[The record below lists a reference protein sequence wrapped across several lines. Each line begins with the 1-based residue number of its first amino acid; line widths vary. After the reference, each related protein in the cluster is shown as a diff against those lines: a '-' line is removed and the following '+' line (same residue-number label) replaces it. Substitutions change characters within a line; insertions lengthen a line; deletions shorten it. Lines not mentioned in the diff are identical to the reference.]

1 MGTSHVSFAYGQTCQ
16 LSNSKRFDFCIH
28 RIIQPK
34 NPNSQSKKISFS
46 LISLSL
52 SLSINQS
59 KAMDSG
65 DENVELLNVAIQRLI
80 EERKKKSEISGD
92 DHHDDDEQLLLSRLL
107 SQLESLKAARALDKP
122 EASKEETCSRDGGK
136 EIKSD
141 QNAGGER
148 DDIDK
153 EEIVKEVK
161 KIKKQNSVT
170 HWLLSIMI
178 VVTVAW
184 QISEVSL
191 ILKLKEGVSEG
202 IRNPFR
208 YLGGMLA
215 GMLKRPQTGQR
226 EDEDKLS
233 HIEAPPL
240 KIPEIPRVE
249 LLDLSTNGN

>member
-1 MGTSHVSFAYGQTCQ
+1 M
-16 LSNSKRFDFCIH
+16 
-28 RIIQPK
+28 
-34 NPNSQSKKISFS
+34 
-46 LISLSL
+46 
-52 SLSINQS
+52 
-59 KAMDSG
+59 
-65 DENVELLNVAIQRLI
+65 
-80 EERKKKSEISGD
+80 
-92 DHHDDDEQLLLSRLL
+92 
-107 SQLESLKAARALDKP
+107 ESLRAARALDKP

-141 QNAGGER
+141 QNAGGEH
-148 DDIDK
+148 DDVDK

-178 VVTVAW
+178 VLTVAW

-191 ILKLKEGVSEG
+191 ILKLKEG

-215 GMLKRPQTGQR
+215 GMLKRPQTRQCEE
-226 EDEDKLS
+226 EDILS

-240 KIPEIPRVE
+240 PRLKVLEIPRLE
-249 LLDLSTNGN
+249 LPDLSTNGD